1 MDEQNK
7 RSILEMARGAFQ
19 ERVDYEMAKVIDN
32 ILDANTIATKDRK
45 ISVTLK
51 FTPDNERS
59 NIGVA
64 FEVKSVLAPSAPT
77 KTSLYIAGD
86 SSTGEVQVVEMLP
99 QLPGQMRMD
108 GGESEA
114 PAMLKIIKLA

>member
-1 MDEQNK
+1 MNK
-7 RSILEMARGAFQ
+7 KSIMEMARGAFQ

-32 ILDANTIATKDRK
+32 ILDANTLATKDRK

-59 NIGVA
+59 NISVS
-64 FEVKSVLAPSAPT
+64 FEVKSTLAPSAPA

-86 SSTGEVQVVEMLP
+86 SSNGEMQVVEMLP
-99 QLPGQMRMD
+99 QVPGQMNMD

-114 PAMLKIIKLA
+114 PSMLKVIKLA